1 MVKLEKIRFKNF
13 LSSGNNFTEID
24 LTKTKTTLMVGS
36 NGSGKSTL
44 IDAISYVLFGKAHRK
59 INKAQLINSI
69 NKKDML
75 VEIEFLVGD
84 VQYKVS
90 RGQKPNRFEILKDG
104 EILNQSSHAKKYQ
117 RILEQNILQHNHKTF
132 HQVEV
137 LGSSNFTPFMQLPAW
152 SRREVVEDILDINL
166 FSRMNTILKE
176 RISKHK
182 ADTEY
187 NDHQLELIDTKMMS
201 QRSHIN
207 DLKKVTAEFVEGKRE
222 EIQTTQQQIDELN
235 EELRQIN
242 TNSVDGLK
250 TDLANTTKKIRDI
263 MAYIS
268 QFERKIK
275 DLNSEI
281 SFYED
286 NDHCNTCDQSIDDK
300 FKETKIAASKERICT
315 YESARVGAEKEAAK
329 FSETEQQIQEQL
341 NEELAVFA
349 KIESIQSNINSKQ
362 SRVSI
367 LQGELQELEETESIS
382 NAIAVFENYVS
393 QKSELADIKLDLLEQ
408 KEYLNIGSELL
419 KDTGIKTKII
429 KQYLPA
435 MNQILNNYLQ
445 TLDFYVS
452 FELDEGF
459 NETIRSRHRDDFSY
473 DSFSEG
479 EKQRIDLALL
489 FTWREIA
496 KRKNSVSTNM
506 LILDETFD
514 ASLDADGV
522 ENLFKILDTIDD
534 SVSIFVISHQ
544 RELLRDK
551 FERTITFEKKKGF
564 STHTE
569 N

>member
-176 RISKHK
+176 RVSKHK

-187 NDHQLELIDTKMMS
+187 NDHQIELIDTKMLS

-235 EELRQIN
+235 EELSQIN

-286 NDHCNTCDQSIDDK
+286 NDHCNTCDQSIDEQ

-315 YESARVGAEKEAAK
+315 YESARVGAEKESAK

-382 NAIAVFENYVS
+382 NAITVFENYVS

-496 KRKNSVSTNM
+496 KRKNSVATNM

-569 N
+569 D

>member
-1 MVKLEKIRFKNF
+1 
-13 LSSGNNFTEID
+13 
-24 LTKTKTTLMVGS
+24 MVGS

-187 NDHQLELIDTKMMS
+187 NDHQIELVDTKMMS

-281 SFYED
+281 AFYED
-286 NDHCNTCDQSIDDK
+286 NDHCNTCDQSIDEQ
-300 FKETKIAASKERICT
+300 FKETKIAASKEKICT
-315 YESARVGAEKEAAK
+315 YESARVGAEKESAK
-329 FSETEQQIQEQL
+329 FSETEQKIQEQL
-341 NEELAVFA
+341 NKELAVFA

-382 NAIAVFENYVS
+382 NAITVFENYVS

>member
-187 NDHQLELIDTKMMS
+187 NDHQIELVDTKMMS

>member
-263 MAYIS
+263 MTYIS